1 MNIFSSLFIV
11 LIAFVTPSNSGNNKD
26 VSAAGNAAGK
36 ASGKLVTIF
45 NGKTFKGWRG
55 YNKTDIPA
63 LWTIQSDGSMKINGS
78 GGNEGSEGG
87 GDILYDKKVKNF
99 EFEVEWKVLKAG
111 ANSGIMYLAQEIP
124 GQPMYLS
131 SPEYQVYGNSDNR
144 PSKTKSGS
152 LYDMI
157 AAEPQ
162 NAKPIG
168 EWNKAKIVV
177 NNGKVTHYQNDV
189 IVVEYTLWT
198 QEWEDLLNNSKFS
211 KEKWP
216 LAYQYL
222 SKLGG
227 ENKEGYIGFQDHG
240 HEVFY
245 RNIKLKE
252 LK

>member
-1 MNIFSSLFIV
+1 MNRFSFLFIAFIA
-11 LIAFVTPSNSGNNKD
+11 LITSCSLGNKNDTSTNREAADKTSNG
-26 VSAAGNAAGK
+26 
-36 ASGKLVTIF
+36 LVEIF
-45 NGKTFKGWRG
+45 DGKTFEGWRG

-63 LWTIQSDGSMKINGS
+63 LWMIQPDGSMKINGS

-99 EFEVEWKVLKAG
+99 VFEVEWKVLTVG
-111 ANSGIMYLAQEIP
+111 ANSGILYLAQEIP
-124 GQPMYLS
+124 GQPMYVS
-131 SPEYQVYGNSDNR
+131 SPEYQIYGNSDDK

-177 NNGKVTHYQNDV
+177 DNGKVTHYQNDV

-198 QEWEDLLNNSKFS
+198 PEWEELLNSSKFS
-211 KEKWP
+211 KERWP

-252 LK
+252 CP